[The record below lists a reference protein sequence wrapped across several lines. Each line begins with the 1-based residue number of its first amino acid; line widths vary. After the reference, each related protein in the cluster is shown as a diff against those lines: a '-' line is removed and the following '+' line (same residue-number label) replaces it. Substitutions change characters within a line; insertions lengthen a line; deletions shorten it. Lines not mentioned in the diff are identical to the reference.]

1 MKAIRNTLSI
11 ILIILLPAVII
22 YFVIKKL
29 QESKVYYSHEPFR
42 ILNEDGVEEEERII
56 EKSENKLRSDLNRR
70 QKKVLEIIKSSQ
82 EADMEDIAHA
92 VKNVHVRTLR
102 RDLNKLADSGFIKKI
117 GSTKAAKYILNV

>member
-11 ILIILLPAVII
+11 ILIILIPAVII
-22 YFVIKKL
+22 YIVIKKL
-29 QESKVYYSHEPFR
+29 QETKVYYSHEPFR
-42 ILNEDGVEEEERII
+42 ILNEDEIEEEERII
-56 EKSENKLRSDLNRR
+56 EKSENRLRSDLSQR
-70 QKKVLEIIKSSQ
+70 QKEVLEIIKSRK
-82 EADMEDIAHA
+82 EVDMEGIANA